1 MGALR
6 RWLVRLTE
14 SDEARLDAGIR
25 DWADSIPGSVRIAE
39 APLRQ
44 RVKIAGVIR
53 RLTVFPTK
61 DNEALETVVS
71 DGTGEVVVRFTG
83 RRAIGGLTLGTR
95 VVVTGVLGEKNG
107 RVQMLNPVLEL
118 TA

>member
-1 MGALR
+1 
-6 RWLVRLTE
+6 
-14 SDEARLDAGIR
+14 
-25 DWADSIPGSVRIAE
+25 
-39 APLRQ
+39 
-44 RVKIAGVIR
+44 
-53 RLTVFPTK
+53 
-61 DNEALETVVS
+61 VS